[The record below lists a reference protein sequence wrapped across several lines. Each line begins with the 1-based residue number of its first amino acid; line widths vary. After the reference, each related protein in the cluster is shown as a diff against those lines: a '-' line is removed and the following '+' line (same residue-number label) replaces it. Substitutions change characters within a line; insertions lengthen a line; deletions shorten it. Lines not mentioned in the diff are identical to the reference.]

1 MKRTAIV
8 GIHSWVLWSLIV
20 SSAFNLNQHLE
31 LNGSRSR
38 RCRQTVKVETD
49 DRHKYVDAYDTT
61 GDGGGMYTHHRTSVG
76 IYKRN
81 LEQAN
86 SNHFVLATVFLSFDE
101 RMYMRGRRRG
111 GFCTP
116 FAGDG
121 SVEGCISGWKR
132 AGKRKRANYD
142 EGTLWCKMSVK

>member
-1 MKRTAIV
+1 MR
-8 GIHSWVLWSLIV
+8 
-20 SSAFNLNQHLE
+20 N
-31 LNGSRSR
+31 
-38 RCRQTVKVETD
+38 
-49 DRHKYVDAYDTT
+49 DTT

-86 SNHFVLATVFLSFDE
+86 SNHFVLATDFLSFDE
-101 RMYMRGRRRG
+101 RMYMG
-111 GFCTP
+111 GEETRVLLYAVCG
-116 FAGDG
+116 GDG

-142 EGTLWCKMSVK
+142 EGTLWCKMAVK

>member
-1 MKRTAIV
+1 MRTIP
-8 GIHSWVLWSLIV
+8 
-20 SSAFNLNQHLE
+20 
-31 LNGSRSR
+31 
-38 RCRQTVKVETD
+38 
-49 DRHKYVDAYDTT
+49 T

-101 RMYMRGRRRG
+101 RMYMGGRRRG

-116 FAGDG
+116 FAGEMEALRDALAVG
-121 SVEGCISGWKR
+121 KG

-142 EGTLWCKMSVK
+142 EGTLWCKMAVK